1 MHWVC
6 FPGLEKGLGLNS
18 LRPPQVFTSLSAGS
32 TLESPPGLFSG
43 NSCDWVSAGLVSTRP
58 SLPGPLDH
66 HVKMDV
72 PGQRLP
78 SSGLCFGESPH
89 TLKVVH
95 PDPHL
100 GLVRGAHDDLNPHPN
115 QPLKS

>member
-6 FPGLEKGLGLNS
+6 FPGLEKGLVLELIGA
-18 LRPPQVFTSLSAGS
+18 PQVFTSLSAGS

-72 PGQRLP
+72 PGQRCPALACAL
-78 SSGLCFGESPH
+78 GR
-89 TLKVVH
+89 VH
-95 PDPHL
+95 IP
-100 GLVRGAHDDLNPHPN
+100 
-115 QPLKS
+115 